1 MSMSTRTGRGMPVS
15 PWGCGVSRWGLG
27 VMHNAETK
35 VEEERSEGARC
46 VRWAG
51 LAGLAGLG
59 WTGWDGWT
67 EPVVDQDCS
76 RLLGPAMSEGAQG
89 AGRVKRTARRARQDT
104 KVALDAQRSTTR
116 EPTRGSRGAGSKGQ
130 RGGGGGLHP
139 QQGGRL
145 RELVLR
151 VRRTRP
157 SLISPNSPPTKLI
170 IPLVVVKHYHPPSPT
185 QRCNPPPLPTR
196 HLSHS
201 SIRTLPF
208 FLRPTEGAK
217 APLSPVSAHNPSP
230 LAAGYDCPTDCLTDL
245 QQSSHAR
252 CSPNR
257 TR

>member
-1 MSMSTRTGRGMPVS
+1 
-15 PWGCGVSRWGLG
+15 
-27 VMHNAETK
+27 
-35 VEEERSEGARC
+35 
-46 VRWAG
+46 
-51 LAGLAGLG
+51 
-59 WTGWDGWT
+59 
-67 EPVVDQDCS
+67 
-76 RLLGPAMSEGAQG
+76 MSEGAQG

-116 EPTRGSRGAGSKGQ
+116 EPTRGSRGAGSIGQ
-130 RGGGGGLHP
+130 RGGGGHPTPAPRAHEGLEASRAQRDTQRDAQGP
-139 QQGGRL
+139 PPGNPPRPRGENGQQGGRL